1 MNPVISRTP
10 RALARLLAPGALA
23 LMLAACSGGDATPP
37 PPESTPEGAIS
48 STAVVGDP
56 PAETA
61 GAQEPAGDA
70 PPPATTGETAA
81 APTPLPEGD
90 LVVFAASSLT
100 DAFDALARAF
110 EAQNGGI
117 TVVLNT
123 AASSQL
129 AVQINEGA
137 PADVFA
143 SANEQQ
149 MGQAVLLGRMA
160 GPTVSFA
167 TNQPAIIVPADNPA
181 NIESIEDLAEPGVR
195 LVLAA
200 PGVPIRDYANQ
211 VFEQMA
217 VKPEYGLEFLDR
229 LSANIVSEEDNVRQ
243 VAAKV
248 ALGEADAGVVYVTDI
263 TPEIA
268 DQVSQIAIPDE
279 YHVTA
284 SYPVGVVADAPHAER
299 ARAFVDFLLSTEGQS
314 ILAQHGFGPAPGD

>member
-1 MNPVISRTP
+1 MTRDSIRT
-10 RALARLLAPGALA
+10 LTRLLAVVLVAGALA
-23 LMLAACSGGDATPP
+23 ACGGGADTPP
-37 PPESTPEGAIS
+37 PPDATSPGEAIS
-48 STAVVGDP
+48 STAVGVTP
-56 PAETA
+56 PAQDDAANPTA
-61 GAQEPAGDA
+61 ADAPTVEATEPEPAG
-70 PPPATTGETAA
+70 PTA
-81 APTPLPEGD
+81 LPQGD

-100 DAFDALARAF
+100 DAFEALAQAF
-110 EAQNGGI
+110 EAQNDGI

-123 AASSQL
+123 AGSSQL

-149 MGQAVLLGRMA
+149 MGQAVLTGRMG

-167 TNQPAIIVPADNPA
+167 TNELTIIVPADNPA
-181 NIESIEDLAEPGVR
+181 SIDSIDDLANPGVR

-217 VKPEYGLEFLDR
+217 VRPEFGLEFLDK

-248 ALGEADAGVVYVTDI
+248 ALGEADAGVVYVTDV

-268 DQVSQIAIPDE
+268 DQVNQIDIPEE

-299 ARAFVDFLLSTEGQS
+299 ARAFVDFLLSAEGQAV
-314 ILAQHGFGPAPGD
+314 LAQHGFGPAPGD